1 MKLRHQRGTT
11 LVEAMIVMGVFT
23 VVIAGVLVGF
33 QRSRSAAEDNAVT
46 QRLVLMTGLVRDL
59 YRGRESFAALT
70 TQQVLDSG
78 MVPRE
83 WRSGN
88 TILLD
93 LGVLSLAPTDR
104 LGFADGAF
112 ALTGTDLRRTTCVQS
127 LLDMRDVFAR
137 IEVNGVVVKDGAA
150 NPLTVD
156 DLTTN
161 CGAETGNTF
170 TGVAW

>member
-1 MKLRHQRGTT
+1 MTRQRGTT
-11 LVEAMIVMGVFT
+11 LVEAMIVVGVFV

-46 QRLVLMTGLVRDL
+46 QRLVMMTGLVRDL
-59 YRGRESFAALT
+59 YRGRESFAELSA
-70 TQQVLDSG
+70 QQVLDSG
-78 MVPRE
+78 MVPSE
-83 WRSGN
+83 WRAGN
-88 TILLD
+88 TIVLD
-93 LGVLSLAPTDR
+93 LGVMTFAPADR
-104 LGFADGAF
+104 LGFRDGAF

-127 LLDMRDVFAR
+127 LLDVGDVFAR
-137 IEVNGVVVKDGAA
+137 MEVNGVVVKDGAD
-150 NPLTVD
+150 NPLTVE